1 MPLLMRFFT
10 TFVPRFIGTS
20 LTRLIVTSVTP
31 ANAGVQQGRSRH
43 AMQGALRVPSGEWS
57 KRHVVRGRDV
67 EPRGACLAAP
77 ERSRRRIHS
86 SFHVHS
92 LVWFER
98 HETMVSAIQR
108 EKAIKA
114 WKRAWK
120 LELIEGLNPD
130 WHDLY
135 PDLL

>member
-1 MPLLMRFFT
+1 MQRREPCVYLLASGRN
-10 TFVPRFIGTS
+10 GT
-20 LTRLIVTSVTP
+20 LYVGVTSNLV
-31 ANAGVQQGRSRH
+31 A
-43 AMQGALRVPSGEWS
+43 RVWQHRNE
-57 KRHVVRGRDV
+57 VVDGFT
-67 EPRGACLAAP
+67 
-77 ERSRRRIHS
+77 RRY
-86 SFHVHS
+86 HVHS

>member
-1 MPLLMRFFT
+1 
-10 TFVPRFIGTS
+10 VG
-20 LTRLIVTSVTP
+20 VTSNLV
-31 ANAGVQQGRSRH
+31 A
-43 AMQGALRVPSGEWS
+43 RVWQHRNE
-57 KRHVVRGRDV
+57 VVDGFT
-67 EPRGACLAAP
+67 
-77 ERSRRRIHS
+77 RRY
-86 SFHVHS
+86 HVHS

-130 WHDLY
+130 WRDLY